1 MEKNKENYLEFKV
14 PVRQNAEWITNLR
27 EEMESENV
35 PVRWKNGWY
44 HITVAFMKDDQ
55 HVEALKKAFGKILF
69 KTEAFQL
76 TLNKVGVFKAR
87 IRNELIIN
95 LTSSAPSERFMSL
108 VGSLR
113 SEVEKIGVN
122 LESDFLLHITLGWID
137 ANMASLEEVEKVVNK
152 IVVPPFTLTIKD
164 AEYRYQKG
172 DSKRSNS
179 RKDDSIQKY
188 PLKRL
193 VV

>member
-1 MEKNKENYLEFKV
+1 MEKNKNNYLDFKV
-14 PVRQNAEWITNLR
+14 PVRQDARWFNRLR
-27 EEMESENV
+27 KALAMEDV
-35 PVRWKNGWY
+35 PVKWKDGCY
-44 HITVAFMKDDQ
+44 HVTVAFIKGDQ

-137 ANMASLEEVEKVVNK
+137 ADMASLEEVEKVVNK

-188 PLKRL
+188 PLKRPSI
-193 VV
+193 

>member
-1 MEKNKENYLEFKV
+1 MEKNKNNYLEFKV

-188 PLKRL
+188 PLKRPSI
-193 VV
+193 

>member
-76 TLNKVGVFKAR
+76 TLDKVGVFKAR

-137 ANMASLEEVEKVVNK
+137 ADMASLEEVEKVVNK

-188 PLKRL
+188 PLKRPSI
-193 VV
+193 